1 MEIERKEYP
10 EPIEALVIILVTFGF
25 IFAVSLIITVVALFF
40 QTESILEGNSSI
52 LFIIG
57 GLFFL
62 AVPIIYAR
70 MRQYDSRKVFRL
82 NVPRSEI
89 LFLSL
94 PIGLS
99 LAVLTDELDRIIQ
112 IFIPTPEMFLQ
123 YLESLRAETAS
134 DWLILILGV
143 VVIAAISEEIL
154 FRGFLQVSLEKK
166 GDITRAVIL
175 SSISWTIIHINPY
188 WAIQIFITG
197 VIIGFL
203 AWRTDSV
210 FPPMIVHATNNF
222 LSLIV
227 INLDL
232 EESLDWY
239 LWGDHVSPIIL
250 VISAGVLYFCIK
262 TISEYYKNQESA
274 A

>member
-1 MEIERKEYP
+1 VETERKEYP
-10 EPIEALVIILVTFGF
+10 EPIEALVLILITFGF
-25 IFAVSLIITVVALFF
+25 IFAVSLIIAVVALYFK
-40 QTESILEGNSSI
+40 TESILEGNSSI

-70 MRQYDSRKVFRL
+70 IRRYNTNAIFRL
-82 NVPRSEI
+82 NIPCPEI
-89 LFLSL
+89 LALSV

-112 IFIPTPEMFLQ
+112 IFLPTPDIFLQ

-134 DWLILILGV
+134 EWILLIFGV
-143 VVIAAISEEIL
+143 VIIAAISEEIL

-166 GDITRAVIL
+166 GDVTRAVIL

-197 VIIGFL
+197 VVIGYL
-203 AWRTDSV
+203 AWQTNSV
-210 FPPMIVHATNNF
+210 FPSMIVHATNNF
-222 LSLIV
+222 LSLLV

-232 EESLDWY
+232 EDSMAWY
-239 LWGDHVSPIIL
+239 LWGDHVSPLVI
-250 VISAGVLYFCIK
+250 VISAGILYFSIK
-262 TISEYYKNQESA
+262 QIAQYYKTQDL
-274 A
+274 